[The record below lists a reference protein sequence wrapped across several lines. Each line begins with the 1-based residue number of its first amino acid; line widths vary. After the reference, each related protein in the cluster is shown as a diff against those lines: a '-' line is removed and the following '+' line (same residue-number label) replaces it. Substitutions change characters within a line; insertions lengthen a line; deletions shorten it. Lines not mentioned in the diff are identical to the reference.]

1 VVDVRGVSSRLRV
14 LIAEDQ
20 YLTREGTRRLLEERD
35 ELEVV
40 GVASDLGSVLERAR
54 LLRPDVIVMDIK
66 MPPGYSMEGI
76 EAAHAIKEE
85 RPQTGVVMLTQ
96 HDDEGYVWALLER
109 GVAGYGYLHKVRVG
123 DVDQLVR
130 AIREVAAGGS
140 VLDPRIVETL
150 LRQRARKPGSPLAML
165 TPPVIDVLRLM
176 AEGKSNHAIADALFV
191 SVGTVEKRI
200 AAVFAAL
207 GLSAEPDLNRRVAAV
222 LIYLKESASG

>member
-109 GVAGYGYLHKVRVG
+109 GVAGYGYLHKV
-123 DVDQLVR
+123 
-130 AIREVAAGGS
+130 
-140 VLDPRIVETL
+140 
-150 LRQRARKPGSPLAML
+150 ARG
-165 TPPVIDVLRLM
+165 
-176 AEGKSNHAIADALFV
+176 
-191 SVGTVEKRI
+191 
-200 AAVFAAL
+200 
-207 GLSAEPDLNRRVAAV
+207 
-222 LIYLKESASG
+222 

>member
-1 VVDVRGVSSRLRV
+1 MDVRGVSARLRV

-35 ELEVV
+35 EIEVE
-40 GVASDLGSVLERAR
+40 GGASEHGSVLEQAR
-54 LLRPDVIVMDIK
+54 RLRPDVIVMDIK
-66 MPPGYSMEGI
+66 MPPGYSIEGI

-85 RPQTGVVMLTQ
+85 RPETGVVMLTQ

-176 AEGKSNHAIADALFV
+176 AEGKSNHAIADALYV

-200 AAVFAAL
+200 AAVFSAL

-222 LIYLKESASG
+222 LIYLRESAPG